1 VTCESFAEAKPSRR
15 TSLANYSPLPRTLE
29 HVWTNRNHDLVLHRT
44 SHVSRPNLAR
54 PPIANTQFH
63 VLDESRKPVS
73 EGKPGELWIG
83 GTGLARG
90 YLDRPE
96 LTTERFVIDPTAKGP
111 DARLYR
117 TGDEVRCRPD
127 GTVEFLGRLDQQV
140 KLHGFRIE
148 LGEIESVLARV
159 DGIAQAVVV
168 LREDRPGEKRL
179 VVYYTGREGLS
190 STALVQTL
198 KATLPVYMVPSAFV
212 RLEKFP

>member
-1 VTCESFAEAKPSRR
+1 
-15 TSLANYSPLPRTLE
+15 
-29 HVWTNRNHDLVLHRT
+29 
-44 SHVSRPNLAR
+44 
-54 PPIANTQFH
+54 
-63 VLDESRKPVS
+63 
-73 EGKPGELWIG
+73 
-83 GTGLARG
+83 
-90 YLDRPE
+90 
-96 LTTERFVIDPTAKGP
+96 
-111 DARLYR
+111 
-117 TGDEVRCRPD
+117 
-127 GTVEFLGRLDQQV
+127 V